1 MTAHSRL
8 LFAHHMN
15 DQFDR
20 ADGLGAT
27 RLRRLFTSTI
37 RSTLSPNVWP
47 IRSARPASTRYAIV
61 PDALRLPQP
70 RQFQPTPAPDAVKS
84 P

>member
-20 ADGLGAT
+20 TDGLGAA
-27 RLRRLFTSTI
+27 RLQRRFTSGR
-37 RSTLSPNVWP
+37 RSTSSLNIMQIGPSK
-47 IRSARPASTRYAIV
+47 PASTRYAV
-61 PDALRLPQP
+61 VLDALRRAQARQLQP
-70 RQFQPTPAPDAVKS
+70 VSTRVTVKS